1 MDERFFEAASARE
14 QRERD
19 IGVAAAGAAL
29 RPETHPEFD
38 GDNCV
43 ECDNPVHPLRLAMGK
58 VRCVFCQTT
67 KEKLNAYTRKQA

>member
-1 MDERFFEAASARE
+1 MDERFFEVAAARE

-19 IGVAAAGAAL
+19 AGVAAAAKAI

-38 GDNCV
+38 GKNCV
-43 ECDNPVHPLRLAMGK
+43 ECDNPIPSLRLAMGK

-67 KEKLNAYTRKQA
+67 KEKLNAHTRKQA